1 MRMLSKQRAQE
12 AQAARLPPSAAI
24 DTTHE
29 AFLASARAF
38 AGRLVPLLSEPLLL
52 RALRDKKGDGAEP
65 RAGEAKEK
73 CARDTPRRNATIQL
87 RSAAAGAAVR
97 LHCGVVLA
105 ARPGTSDHGQAPAA
119 GAHGGASDAPK
130 QVLQLL
136 EMISQRDGF
145 RQGVL
150 EANAMAALVRILRLC
165 RERLERLRP
174 PPERRIE
181 RGSGSSSG
189 TSDVCREARGRL
201 QLCLR
206 MAVQSMA
213 FLTQISPES
222 CSWLPCEGQSCELV
236 AILRDVW
243 LDSAVRRL
251 AACSLK
257 HLAALND
264 TVRLAM
270 APHIQDLVEA
280 CLEAHRAEGV
290 REQAA
295 LALGNLAIC
304 DQLEAR
310 APASPPPFPCPRCG
324 RVSATASPHQDAVL
338 DSSALCALTSML
350 AEGGPTADAALA
362 AVANLV
368 SNRRA
373 RARFVELGGIALL
386 QAPLRSEHE
395 GIYKNAS
402 WVIASLAV
410 DTDISGDFTLDGG
423 IPLLLQYA
431 RSADLGH
438 QEEAAWGLANLS
450 SQSELTATLM
460 RANVVP
466 LLVTFARS
474 ESDGVRMQALWT
486 LANLAVHPEF
496 RQEIARE
503 RTIPALLDS
512 FRDPAPGTHHSLT
525 QAARALSNLVVTS
538 ENRAETMA
546 HGGGEAILRC
556 ALSESNEV
564 QQAVARVIVN
574 LSYEVGVAMQLVSA
588 GALPVVASLLGS
600 DCDSVQQEA
609 TWMAVNF
616 SLCID
621 GQAPPPRGSP
631 AFGAEMVLPLLHL
644 LRSARREVLEQ
655 AAWALFNLARSRPNK
670 MAMLSHGALSLLAG
684 LPSQVDMRAGGS
696 SSGVRA
702 ASGTLLT
709 SLAEALTPTS
719 RRAIVGPGS
728 ERSQPPSGLHRG
740 EAPQKVAMLSAPAGP
755 GLLEPQFAR
764 FAVSGAEEAS

>member
-1 MRMLSKQRAQE
+1 MLSKQRAQE

-52 RALRDKKGDGAEP
+52 RALRDKK
-65 RAGEAKEK
+65 
-73 CARDTPRRNATIQL
+73 
-87 RSAAAGAAVR
+87 
-97 LHCGVVLA
+97 
-105 ARPGTSDHGQAPAA
+105 

-222 CSWLPCEGQSCELV
+222 CSWPPCEGQSCELV

-280 CLEAHRAEGV
+280 CLEAHRAEG
-290 REQAA
+290 
-295 LALGNLAIC
+295 
-304 DQLEAR
+304 
-310 APASPPPFPCPRCG
+310 
-324 RVSATASPHQDAVL
+324 DAVL

-395 GIYKNAS
+395 GIYKNAG